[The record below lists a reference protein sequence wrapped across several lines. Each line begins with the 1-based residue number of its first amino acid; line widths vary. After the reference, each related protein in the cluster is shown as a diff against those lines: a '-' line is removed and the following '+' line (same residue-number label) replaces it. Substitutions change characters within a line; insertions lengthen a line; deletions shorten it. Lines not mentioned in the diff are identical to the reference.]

1 MPISAKVSERISTQ
15 IKKYTPILNELVTK
29 DVNEADTGA
38 IRSCAR
44 IRYGCGLRFVVIA
57 NLLTALEAV

>member
-29 DVNEADTGA
+29 DVNEADTGST
-38 IRSCAR
+38 IRDMLYEQAR
-44 IRYGCGLRFVVIA
+44 KE
-57 NLLTALEAV
+57 LLGSEERL

>member
-15 IKKYTPILNELVTK
+15 IKKYTPILNELLTK

-38 IRSCAR
+38 ITESKQSNAAR
-44 IRYGCGLRFVVIA
+44 TRRA
-57 NLLTALEAV
+57 H